1 MLAVTLDRGNV
12 QVVDRPMP
20 TVAASEV
27 LVRVRA
33 AGLNGADV
41 TQLLGKHP
49 FPVDIPG
56 LEIAGEI
63 VETGQEAQRFRKGE
77 KVMGIVRSGGHAE
90 FAVLH
95 ERLAMPIPEKTS
107 WVTAGGFPE
116 AFITAY
122 DALFTQARLSI
133 GERLLVQGAA
143 GGVGTAAVQLGHIAG
158 AQVTAAVR
166 NETLHGQVAN
176 LGAKVI
182 TPDELGEHGSFEVVL
197 ELVGAPNFERN
208 LQALITGGR
217 IIVIGVGA
225 GDLVR
230 INLRT
235 LMYKRVQLLASSISP
250 RTLEEKIFATDLIQT
265 YVLPL
270 LAQRQIRVP
279 IEAVYTLDQ
288 AAAAYERFRSGGKF
302 GKIVMCSSD
311 LLIQS

>member
-1 MLAVTLDRGNV
+1 MLAVTLDRGDV
-12 QVVDRPMP
+12 RVVDRPMP
-20 TVAASEV
+20 TVAANEV

-33 AGLNGADV
+33 AGLNGADLA
-41 TQLLGKHP
+41 QLLGKHP

-63 VETGQEAQRFRKGE
+63 VETGQEVQRLRKGE

-95 ERLAMPIPEKTS
+95 ERLAMPIPEETS

-116 AFITAY
+116 VFITAY
-122 DALFTQARLSI
+122 DALFTQAHLSI

-158 AQVTAAVR
+158 ARVTATVR
-166 NETLHGQVAN
+166 NEALHERVAD
-176 LGAKVI
+176 LGAKVV
-182 TPDELGEHGSFEVVL
+182 TPEALGEHGPFDVIL

-208 LQALITGGR
+208 LQALTTGGR
-217 IIVIGVGA
+217 IVVIGVGA
-225 GDLVR
+225 GDLVQ

-250 RTLEEKIFATDLIQT
+250 RSLEEKIFATELVGT

-270 LAQRQIRVP
+270 LAQRQIQVP
-279 IEAVYTLDQ
+279 IETVYTLDQ
-288 AAAAYERFRSGGKF
+288 AVAAYERFRSGGKF
-302 GKIVMCSSD
+302 GKIVMCS
-311 LLIQS
+311 

>member
-1 MLAVTLDRGNV
+1 MRAVTLDRGDV
-12 QVVDRPMP
+12 RVVDRPMP

-33 AGLNGADV
+33 AGLNGADLA
-41 TQLLGKHP
+41 QLFGKHP

-63 VETGQEAQRFRKGE
+63 IETGQEVQRLRKGE

-95 ERLAMPIPEKTS
+95 ERLAMPIPEKVS
-107 WVTAGGFPE
+107 WVIAGGFPE
-116 AFITAY
+116 VFITAY

-143 GGVGTAAVQLGHIAG
+143 GGVGTAAVQLSHIAG
-158 AQVTAAVR
+158 ARVTATVR
-166 NETLHGQVAN
+166 NEALHEPVAN
-176 LGAKVI
+176 LGAKVV
-182 TPDELGEHGSFEVVL
+182 TPEALGEHSPFDVIL

-208 LQALITGGR
+208 LQALTTGGR

-225 GDLVR
+225 GDRVQV
-230 INLRT
+230 NLRT

-250 RTLEEKIFATDLIQT
+250 RSLEEKIFATELVET

-270 LAQRQIRVP
+270 LAQRQIQVP
-279 IEAVYTLDQ
+279 IEAVYTLDR

-302 GKIVMCSSD
+302 GKIVMCS
-311 LLIQS
+311 

>member
-1 MLAVTLDRGNV
+1 MLAVTLDRGDV
-12 QVVDRPMP
+12 RVVDRPMP

-33 AGLNGADV
+33 AGLNGADLV
-41 TQLLGKHP
+41 QLIGKHP

-63 VETGQEAQRFRKGE
+63 IETGQEVQRLRKGE

-95 ERLAMPIPEKTS
+95 ERLAMPIPEETS

-116 AFITAY
+116 VFITAY
-122 DALFTQARLSI
+122 DALFTQAHLSI

-158 AQVTAAVR
+158 ARVTATVR
-166 NETLHGQVAN
+166 NEVLHERVAN
-176 LGAKVI
+176 LGAKVVI
-182 TPDELGEHGSFEVVL
+182 PEALGEHGPFDVIL

-208 LQALITGGR
+208 LQALTTGGR
-217 IIVIGVGA
+217 IVVIGVGA
-225 GDLVR
+225 GDRVK
-230 INLRT
+230 INLRI

-250 RTLEEKIFATDLIQT
+250 RSLEEKILATELVET

-270 LAQRQIRVP
+270 LAQRQIQVP

-302 GKIVMCSSD
+302 GKIVMCS
-311 LLIQS
+311 